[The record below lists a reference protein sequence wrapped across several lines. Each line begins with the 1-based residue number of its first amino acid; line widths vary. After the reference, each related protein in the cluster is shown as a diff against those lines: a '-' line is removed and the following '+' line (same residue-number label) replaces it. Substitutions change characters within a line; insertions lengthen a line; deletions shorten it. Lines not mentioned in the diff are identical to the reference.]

1 MTRTLY
7 ASILGIL
14 LVLCPCT
21 SRGAPEVGASTQASA
36 NGVNATL
43 TLTTDWG
50 SGYCADVTLQNTSA
64 AAVTSWTVVVDLNQG
79 TLSQLWNGV
88 VTRSGTQI
96 TVKPAGAWNSTLA
109 PGAAQ
114 PVFGF
119 CGSGAGASYQPTLV
133 SLSIDGASGGEPS
146 EAAFAIAASPATVA
160 VSQGASTTSAISL
173 IRTGGFA
180 DSVVL
185 SASVLPSGVTASFD
199 PASTTGD
206 SSTLTLTASGTAA
219 TGTAAL
225 TVTATGGG
233 LTRSASINLTV
244 SSGSASTCG
253 TVTNNPFGDCK
264 FSWGAPDDGSN
275 SSYLSFVSGWIGYE
289 TRGGLDA
296 ALATNV
302 ACDGCR
308 LAKAVASTKAMAVF
322 YTYFIGFQANYMG
335 GFGDCNVDHD
345 GHNLCTDGA
354 QWIRDNRAL
363 IVNMYGEYAKKVHAA
378 SPNKPVIW
386 WLEGD
391 FVQYSYSDQS
401 NPLSYAEL
409 GALARDITCAIKSNQ
424 PNAVVAMNHSP
435 WISNDQA
442 NGFWGAQPLDV
453 LDLVW
458 VQGAGDTDTFVNSG
472 TYNAATANFGWLHRK
487 TGRKIMAETS
497 FAGSGSA
504 DRWSTTTAANINAR
518 IANGV
523 IGVLV
528 NNPGASYQS
537 ATDTLGPSLSSTCN

>member
-1 MTRTLY
+1 MRRFL
-7 ASILGIL
+7 APVVPVAVLVSVLGACDVQSSSEQVAAAAEPL
-14 LVLCPCT
+14 T
-21 SRGAPEVGASTQASA
+21 A
-36 NGVNATL
+36 NGVTTTL
-43 TLTTDWG
+43 SYSADWG
-50 SGYCADVTLQNTSA
+50 SGYCAKVTLVNGST
-64 AAVTSWTVVVDLNQG
+64 AAVTSWTAVVEMNQAK
-79 TLSQLWNGV
+79 LSSLW
-88 VTRSGTQI
+88 
-96 TVKPAGAWNSTLA
+96 
-109 PGAAQ
+109 
-114 PVFGF
+114 
-119 CGSGAGASYQPTLV
+119 
-133 SLSIDGASGGEPS
+133 DGAY
-146 EAAFAIAASPATVA
+146 
-160 VSQGASTTSAISL
+160 
-173 IRTGGFA
+173 
-180 DSVVL
+180 
-185 SASVLPSGVTASFD
+185 
-199 PASTTGD
+199 
-206 SSTLTLTASGTAA
+206 TASGTRVTVNPASYNA
-219 TGTAAL
+219 SISASGSVSFGFCANRTGSNYKPTLISLA
-225 TVTATGGG
+225 VVGGG
-233 LTRSASINLTV
+233 GSAPDAGTPDG
-244 SSGSASTCG
+244 GSASACG

-264 FSWGAPDDGSN
+264 FAWGAPDNGAN

-296 ALATNV
+296 ALAINV

-308 LAKAVASTKAMAVF
+308 LAKAVASTKAMAVL

-363 IVNMYGEYAKKVHAA
+363 IVKMYGEYAKKVYAA

-472 TYNAATANFGWLHRK
+472 TYNAATANFGWLHKK

-523 IGVLV
+523 VGVLV

-537 ATDTLGPSLSSTCN
+537 AIDTLSPSLSSTCN

>member
-1 MTRTLY
+1 
-7 ASILGIL
+7 
-14 LVLCPCT
+14 
-21 SRGAPEVGASTQASA
+21 
-36 NGVNATL
+36 
-43 TLTTDWG
+43 
-50 SGYCADVTLQNTSA
+50 
-64 AAVTSWTVVVDLNQG
+64 
-79 TLSQLWNGV
+79 
-88 VTRSGTQI
+88 
-96 TVKPAGAWNSTLA
+96 
-109 PGAAQ
+109 
-114 PVFGF
+114 
-119 CGSGAGASYQPTLV
+119 
-133 SLSIDGASGGEPS
+133 
-146 EAAFAIAASPATVA
+146 
-160 VSQGASTTSAISL
+160 
-173 IRTGGFA
+173 
-180 DSVVL
+180 
-185 SASVLPSGVTASFD
+185 
-199 PASTTGD
+199 
-206 SSTLTLTASGTAA
+206 
-219 TGTAAL
+219 
-225 TVTATGGG
+225 
-233 LTRSASINLTV
+233 
-244 SSGSASTCG
+244 
-253 TVTNNPFGDCK
+253 
-264 FSWGAPDDGSN
+264 
-275 SSYLSFVSGWIGYE
+275 
-289 TRGGLDA
+289 
-296 ALATNV
+296 
-302 ACDGCR
+302 
-308 LAKAVASTKAMAVF
+308 MAVL

-363 IVNMYGEYAKKVHAA
+363 IVKMYGEYAKKVYAA

-458 VQGAGDTDTFVNSG
+458 VQGAGDTDNFVNSG
-472 TYNAATANFGWLHRK
+472 TYNAATASFGWLHKK

-523 IGVLV
+523 VGVLV

-537 ATDTLGPSLSSTCN
+537 AIDTLSPSLSLTCD